1 MSCANASTGLQYWQN
16 LVEKVN
22 ADDSK
27 EQGEEHRKQ
36 KAGIGKQQVDQE
48 NGVRKERSFFSS
60 LD

>member
-1 MSCANASTGLQYWQN
+1 
-16 LVEKVN
+16 VEKVN

-48 NGVRKERSFFSS
+48 NGIRKERSFFSS